1 MTAEER
7 AAVDWLETVDE
18 REHMEYFTPVV
29 GATDLFTLR
38 RDHENVSSVSGT
50 CYDCRYASEHGGLV
64 VIE

>member
-7 AAVDWLETVDE
+7 AAVDWLENVDE
-18 REHMEYFTPVV
+18 VEHMEYFTPAH
-29 GATDLFTLR
+29 GATSLFTLK

-50 CYDCRYASEHGGLV
+50 CYDCRYASERGDLV